1 VFERGED
8 EVVMDSKAYWSQISR
23 RRTRRQLLAG
33 IAALGGSAALAAAC
47 GSNNAGSGS
56 QRPAGSDQPANQ
68 PPAKLT
74 ISVGAADPGYMYP
87 YIARA
92 GNIFQK
98 NNLTVDIQVIPGPQA
113 LAALVSGNIQ
123 IATAGAGE
131 TLGAAVGGAQVS
143 IVASPSPVFAGNIYA
158 APNIKTPADLKG
170 KKAAITSAG
179 GTYDTLLRASLPKMG
194 LQPDKDITLISTG
207 SIDNALAAL
216 LTGAVSASPSGIG
229 PNSIKL
235 EQNGCHVIF
244 DPSGVPFAA
253 ASTVMQKS
261 WISSNRGVA
270 QRYVDSIV
278 EAITRMKHDK
288 PFAIQALRDYLG
300 SPPDDVLNVTYDYYS
315 QDKIVPPLPYP
326 KAEYYSIQLDQISK
340 TNDAAKNFDLV
351 KIVDPSF
358 VESAATRR
366 LNQ

>member
-1 VFERGED
+1 
-8 EVVMDSKAYWSQISR
+8 MDSETYWSRISR
-23 RRTRRQLLAG
+23 RRTRRQLLG
-33 IAALGGSAALAAAC
+33 GMLALGGAAALASAC
-47 GSNNAGSGS
+47 KSNNPGSGS
-56 QRPAGSDQPANQ
+56 ARPTGADQTGVPAG

-87 YIARA
+87 FIARA

-98 NNLTVDIQVIPGPQA
+98 NNLTVDIQIIPGPQA
-113 LAALVSGNIQ
+113 LAALISGNIQ

-131 TLGAAVGGAQVS
+131 TLGAAVGGAQLS

-158 APNIKTPADLKG
+158 RPEIKNPADLKG
-170 KKAAITSAG
+170 KKVAITSAG

-194 LQPDKDITLISTG
+194 LQPDKDVTFISTG

-216 LTGAVSASPSGIG
+216 LTGSVSCAPSGIG

-261 WISSNRGVA
+261 WISSNRSVA

-288 PFAIQALRDYLG
+288 PFAIEALGGYLG
-300 SPPDDVLNVTYDYYS
+300 SPPDDVLKVTYDYYS
-315 QDKIVPPLPYP
+315 QDKIVPPLPFP
-326 KAEYYSIQLDQISK
+326 KAEYYSIQLEQISK
-340 TNDAAKNFDLV
+340 TNDAAKNFDLIKV
-351 KIVDPSF
+351 VDPSF
-358 VESAATRR
+358 VESAATRK
-366 LNQ
+366 LNQWNG

>member
-1 VFERGED
+1 
-8 EVVMDSKAYWSQISR
+8 
-23 RRTRRQLLAG
+23 
-33 IAALGGSAALAAAC
+33 
-47 GSNNAGSGS
+47 
-56 QRPAGSDQPANQ
+56 
-68 PPAKLT
+68 
-74 ISVGAADPGYMYP
+74 
-87 YIARA
+87 
-92 GNIFQK
+92 
-98 NNLTVDIQVIPGPQA
+98 
-113 LAALVSGNIQ
+113 
-123 IATAGAGE
+123 
-131 TLGAAVGGAQVS
+131 
-143 IVASPSPVFAGNIYA
+143 
-158 APNIKTPADLKG
+158 
-170 KKAAITSAG
+170 
-179 GTYDTLLRASLPKMG
+179 LRASFPKMG

-216 LTGAVSASPSGIG
+216 LTGSVSCAPSGIG

-261 WISSNRGVA
+261 WITSNRGVA

-288 PFAIQALRDYLG
+288 PFAISVLRDYLG

-315 QDKIVPPLPYP
+315 QDKIVPPLPFP

-340 TNDAAKNFDLV
+340 TNDAAKGFDLTKV
-351 KIVDPSF
+351 VDPAF
-358 VESAATRR
+358 VESAATRK